1 MALLDRSGRS
11 TRTSSGRHR
20 SQSRPRRPTG
30 REGNLFAGRPQPT
43 RRSRP
48 RPTPPAPRPQRSQPS
63 RRTPST
69 PRRTSPPSSPP
80 QRQPG
85 PVQTVTPEP
94 KPPSIP
100 EFLGADEVYQTA
112 LRGSRRELADF
123 LSQLERTRGE
133 AGTQFEQTQESLEE
147 DRVRQLDRMRD
158 EFAARG
164 LIHSGLFGQE
174 QGRFQEAFQEQM
186 QQLEQ
191 QQASLLADLVD
202 QETNTRRQQEQ
213 SREIA
218 RQEALARRANRFD
231 IPFSR

>member
-30 REGNLFAGRPQPT
+30 REGNLFAGRPQPS

-48 RPTPPAPRPQRSQPS
+48 APQPQRTQPS
-63 RRTPST
+63 RRSPST
-69 PRRTSPPSSPP
+69 PSRTAAPSAPPSRS
-80 QRQPG
+80 PG
-85 PVQTVTPEP
+85 PIQTVTPAP
-94 KPPSIP
+94 KPPSISQY
-100 EFLGADEVYQTA
+100 LGSDEVYQTA

-133 AGTQFEQTQESLEE
+133 AKTQFGQTTEQLEE
-147 DRVRQLDRMRD
+147 DRVRQLERMRD

-191 QQASLLADLVD
+191 QQAALLADLVD

-213 SREIA
+213 AREIA
-218 RQEALARRANRFD
+218 RQEALSRRASRFD
-231 IPFSR
+231 IPL